1 MRKHSFPLL
10 SSLRAPLLGAIVCAF
25 SFVCLEDGFAQR
37 PGQQATGREVAHKDS
52 SGKDQSDTAQQ
63 PQTSNAKGL
72 AFLHTPPRPDDLP
85 YPGQPMTITAAIT
98 NTKETKLPVRVA
110 MVRDGK
116 FVEVPA
122 REAYLDKFDRPIYE
136 IPTIAPVGE
145 MIYQLILVQ
154 TDGSVVN
161 SPRFAVRR
169 TCTPQVDLSE
179 GNVPT
184 DIQGVE
190 RLRKL
195 VIESK
200 GLENDLNGYNQVL
213 KTLGELKGVVGE

>member
-1 MRKHSFPLL
+1 MRKHSFPTLPFFRTAL
-10 SSLRAPLLGAIVCAF
+10 FVACLCAF
-25 SFVCLEDGFAQR
+25 SLVCLDDGFAQR
-37 PGQQATGREVAHKDS
+37 PGQQTAGKDS
-52 SGKDQSDTAQQ
+52 TGKELPPKDQSGPGQQ
-63 PQTSNAKGL
+63 NQTTNTKGL

-116 FVEVPA
+116 FVETPA
-122 REAYLDKFDRPIYE
+122 KEAYLDKFDRPIYE

-154 TDGSVVN
+154 NDGSVVN